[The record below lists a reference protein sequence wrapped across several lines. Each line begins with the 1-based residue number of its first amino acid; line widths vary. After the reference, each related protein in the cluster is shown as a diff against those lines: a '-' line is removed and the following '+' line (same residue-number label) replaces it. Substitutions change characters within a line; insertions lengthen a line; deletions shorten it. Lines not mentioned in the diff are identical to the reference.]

1 VRLYFFLIIERCDRS
16 ALSPVRPWLLS
27 LLNQQVE
34 NFHRC
39 LDVMLTASEGVHCQA
54 RMEVIEITSS
64 RVAYFV
70 CGSNNMKKTATTRSK
85 TVTMTYSI
93 SRTEMIELGIL
104 GLGLSI
110 AVTAGFVALLTWV
123 S

>member
-1 VRLYFFLIIERCDRS
+1 MRS
-16 ALSPVRPWLLS
+16 FGLSSFRQWLLS
-27 LLNQQVE
+27 LLSQQVE
-34 NFHRC
+34 NFYRC
-39 LDVMLTASEGVHCQA
+39 LDVTLTASEGVHCQA

-70 CGSNNMKKTATTRSK
+70 CGSNNMKKTATTHSK
-85 TVTMTYSI
+85 TITMTYSI

-110 AVTAGFVALLTWV
+110 AVTVGFIALLTWV